1 VLALLKLTIALKR
14 KFNLVIYFFFHIS
27 TEGKRHDSGML
38 AESGLMGQLEL
49 NAHSMNDQPM
59 CLYGDP
65 AYPLRVHLQAPYRIA
80 QLTQQMRLFNTL
92 MSSTRVSIES
102 LFGDIINYFKFVDF
116 KNNLKIGLSSV
127 GKMYLTCA
135 LLQNAHTC
143 LYGNQ
148 TSTFFQLEP
157 PTLQQYFV

>member
-1 VLALLKLTIALKR
+1 
-14 KFNLVIYFFFHIS
+14 
-27 TEGKRHDSGML
+27 ML
-38 AESGLMGQLEL
+38 AESGLMRQLEL
-49 NAHSMNDQPM
+49 NAHSVNDQPM

-92 MSSTRVSIES
+92 MSSTRVSVEW

-116 KNNLKIGLSSV
+116 RNNLKIGLSSV
-127 GKMYLTCA
+127 GKMFLTCA
-135 LLQNAHTC
+135 ILKNANPC

>member
-1 VLALLKLTIALKR
+1 
-14 KFNLVIYFFFHIS
+14 
-27 TEGKRHDSGML
+27 ML

-65 AYPLRVHLQAPYRIA
+65 AYPLRVHLQAPYRNA

-92 MSSTRVSIES
+92 MSSTRVSVEW
-102 LFGDIINYFKFVDF
+102 LFGYIINYFKFVDF
-116 KNNLKIGLSSV
+116 KNNLNIGLSSV

-148 TSTFFQLEP
+148 TSTFFNLSHLHFNNILFES
-157 PTLQQYFV
+157 QYKHYMCFHVK

>member
-1 VLALLKLTIALKR
+1 
-14 KFNLVIYFFFHIS
+14 
-27 TEGKRHDSGML
+27 ML
-38 AESGLMGQLEL
+38 AESGLMEQLEL
-49 NAHSMNDQPM
+49 NAHSMNHQPM

-92 MSSTRVSIES
+92 MSSTRVSVEW

-116 KNNLKIGLSSV
+116 KKNLKIGLSCV

-135 LLQNAHTC
+135 LLQNARTC

-157 PTLQQYFV
+157 PTLQQYFI

>member
-1 VLALLKLTIALKR
+1 M
-14 KFNLVIYFFFHIS
+14 YFFVYVS

-49 NAHSMNDQPM
+49 NAHSMNNQPM
-59 CLYGDP
+59 CLYGDR
-65 AYPLRVHLQAPYRIA
+65 AYPLRVHLQTPYQIAP
-80 QLTQQMRLFNTL
+80 LTQQMRQFNSL
-92 MSSTRVSIES
+92 MSSTRVSVEW
-102 LFGDIINYFKFVDF
+102 LFGDIINYYKFVDF
-116 KNNLKIGLSSV
+116 KKNLKIGLSSV
-127 GKMYLTCA
+127 GKMYLICA
-135 LLQNAHTC
+135 RLQNAHTC